1 MIDFKARS
9 FLFFSCGLFLF
20 HSVLQQLFL
29 QDMFLTTILF
39 NWKRSSGWGRLW
51 LRHSQGFPVFSGFF
65 FSSLVMCFWHF
76 KKLLVCLNVIQSSLT
91 LKKPCGVGEGRPV
104 QCWLF
109 PFPQW
114 PKTSF
119 STFLSFISKMVIA
132 MPALNCHRIVVRLK

>member
-9 FLFFSCGLFLF
+9 FLFFFLRLISLSQCPSTTFSAGHVFNYYIVQLEKEFRVRKIMAEAFTRISCFY
-20 HSVLQQLFL
+20 
-29 QDMFLTTILF
+29 
-39 NWKRSSGWGRLW
+39 W
-51 LRHSQGFPVFSGFF
+51 LFF
-65 FSSLVMCFWHF
+65 FSLVMCFWHF

-109 PFPQW
+109 PFLQW